1 MELKKMLKLKKGA
14 ESDPKTEVAVDG
26 ENELNEN
33 TAGTEVQSDSASV
46 PVCVKC
52 GKEFN
57 HIKESVC
64 PHCGHKW
71 ADYAAQNDS
80 DLVPGTVLRGYEIL
94 QTLGHGGMGTV
105 YLAEQ
110 KSMQRKIALKVLKN
124 SVTKDAASVEQFLNE
139 IRNTGKIQ
147 HPNIVNAFDAGCDN
161 GVYFLAMN
169 YINGDTL
176 DTIIQQNGALNEI
189 QALEYVLQIA
199 GALEHV
205 WSKYQMYHRDIK
217 PGNIMIDD
225 EGKAMLMD
233 LGIAQKLDEGK
244 SEEDCVEG
252 SPYYMSPE
260 QIQGKKLS
268 WTTDL
273 YSLGATLYQMVVGV
287 PPYDDKT
294 IEDILKKHCL
304 AEFPEPAERQ
314 PGSAVSIDTVNL
326 LKKMMNKVPEKRFAS
341 WGDFIRDLKELI
353 DLLKDFEANPEKRIQ
368 HDAVAMA
375 EAAREK
381 IRKKKAKAS
390 IITFSVAAVIIL
402 LLAGGYLYVSIN
414 NKNTAGLYRLNSG
427 NGQSLLADAY
437 AKFQSSPGNKGELDK
452 CLKAAENAAMSL
464 GVSAEVSKE
473 IMDQVR
479 SYRASSEAFYSNY
492 SDFIRFATQEY
503 KSRSER
509 INREIRKLEQQS
521 RISQDDCSILRDLIA
536 NLKGV
541 VERQKPEYS
550 AHQKRLK
557 EIKASVSVMQKDLE
571 KFYAK
576 LKTQSDADA
585 KRTIAQNA
593 RLLEEQR
600 QQVLRETQNE
610 LAAQSAKVNSEVA
623 QRAAQQRKAEEE
635 QIAKIRAAAMR
646 KPAQVKKVQAAKPVV
661 LSKADLAKLKKE
673 QVRINEDFM
682 RELALLNFKKAADIK
697 ISPEIMNFNIAP
709 TDRVAKTEMDKLL
722 KSYEAFHKQSVITLK
737 CWNQLNDLTK
747 GNIFQG
753 MSVRTTDV
761 NRGVGSFS
769 LRIDKIQN
777 GNVYFLESGSVP
789 VKFIDLTMKDK
800 ENIAE
805 RLARV
810 RRFDITEN
818 RIFYFTLGLYNLA
831 YKNCPDEEQKQ
842 LEAKIKETVKYQ
854 WNLAKK
860 RKDLPMQLR
869 MERDYKGVKVL
880 KSIIR

>member
-1 MELKKMLKLKKGA
+1 MELKKMLKLKKETEPEVSKKAA
-14 ESDPKTEVAVDG
+14 ENADQLEDTA
-26 ENELNEN
+26 
-33 TAGTEVQSDSASV
+33 AGTEAQAGSANVSV
-46 PVCVKC
+46 CPKC
-52 GKEFN
+52 GTEFD
-57 HIKESVC
+57 HTAEAAC
-64 PHCGHKW
+64 PHCGMVYS
-71 ADYAAQNDS
+71 DYTAAEDND
-80 DLVPGTVLRGYEIL
+80 LPPGTILSGYEII
-94 QTLGHGGMGTV
+94 QTIGHGGMGTV

-110 KSMQRKIALKVLKN
+110 KSMQRKIALKILKN

-161 GVYFLAMN
+161 GIYFLAMN
-169 YINGDTL
+169 FISGDTL
-176 DTIIQQNGALNEI
+176 DTIIQRDGALNEI
-189 QALEYVLQIA
+189 TALEYALQTA

-217 PGNIMIDD
+217 PGNIMIND

-244 SEEDCVEG
+244 GEEESIEG

-260 QIQGKKLS
+260 QIQGKKLN

-273 YSLGATLYQMVVGV
+273 YSLGATLYQVIVGV

-314 PGSAVSIDTVNL
+314 PGCKVSIETVAL
-326 LKKMMNKVPEKRFAS
+326 LKKMMNKAPEKRFTS
-341 WGDFIRDLKELI
+341 WGDFIRELKELI
-353 DLLKDFEANPEKRIQ
+353 ELLKDLEANPEKRIQ

-381 IRKKKAKAS
+381 IRKKKVKAS
-390 IITFSVAAVIIL
+390 IITFSVAAGIIL
-402 LLAGGYLYVSIN
+402 LF
-414 NKNTAGLYRLNSG
+414 TAGYFYITLNNRSNAELYRP
-427 NGQSLLADAY
+427 NGKEGKNLLAEAY
-437 AKFQSSPGNKGELDK
+437 TKFQAAPESKAELDK
-452 CLKAAENAAMSL
+452 TLKAAENAAMSL
-464 GVSAEVSKE
+464 GVSADVSKE

-479 SYRASSEAFYSNY
+479 TCRTSSETFYSNY
-492 SDFIRFATQEY
+492 SDFVRFSTQEY

-509 INREIRKLEQQS
+509 INRKIQELEQIE
-521 RISQDDCSILRDLIA
+521 RLSQDDCYTLRDLIS
-536 NLKGV
+536 NLKNS
-541 VERQKPEYS
+541 VERQKPVFS

-557 EIKASVSVMQKDLE
+557 EIKASVGVMQKELD

-576 LKTQSDADA
+576 LKKQNEADA
-585 KRTIAQNA
+585 KRAVDQNA

-610 LAAQSAKVNSEVA
+610 LAAQAAKVNSEVA
-623 QRAAQQRKAEEE
+623 QRAAQQRKAEEA
-635 QIAKIRAAAMR
+635 QIAKIRAAAA
-646 KPAQVKKVQAAKPVV
+646 KKAPVKKVQPTAKAVV
-661 LSKADLAKLKKE
+661 LSKADLAKIKRE
-673 QVRINEDFM
+673 QTRIYDEFM
-682 RELALLNFKKAADIK
+682 RDHALLEFKKAVDIK
-697 ISPEIMNFNIAP
+697 INPDILNFNIAP
-709 TDRVAKTEMDKLL
+709 TDKAAKTEMNKLQ
-722 KSYEAFHKQSVITLK
+722 KTYDDFHKQSVIALK

-753 MSVRTTDV
+753 MSVRTTDA
-761 NRGVGSFS
+761 NRGIGSFS

-810 RRFDITEN
+810 KRFDITET
-818 RIFYFTLGLYNLA
+818 RTFYFSLGLYNLA

-860 RKDLPMQLR
+860 RKDLPMQSR